1 MKTIDG
7 KKFKSV
13 PNMTLEERK
22 DMYKLAENEFDNLY
36 KGKLATISFDDYS
49 EDLVPLRAKFI
60 SIRNVG
66 D

>member
-1 MKTIDG
+1 METLDG
-7 KKFKSV
+7 KEFKSV

-22 DMYKLAENEFDNLY
+22 EMYKLAEEDFDNLY

-60 SIRNVG
+60 SIR
-66 D
+66 DYE